1 MDDGAFWIA
10 ALTAGT
16 AVLASWVTSRGTARA
31 ARIQAD
37 TTADAQR
44 VERLRAARRTAYAEF
59 MEQAQRLN
67 DVHWKVSDVIRGTGD
82 GGTEGG
88 SAENGF
94 GPERIDELRRL
105 RELQRDEY
113 AALRNLTWVVSLEG
127 PEDVAALANTVRRA
141 TSPFHKAIEAMIEGD
156 TGAVAR
162 FDGCY
167 APFWD
172 ALRAFIKAS
181 RETLHSM

>member
-1 MDDGAFWIA
+1 MADSAFWIA

-37 TTADAQR
+37 TTASAQR
-44 VERLRAARRTAYAEF
+44 VERLRQARRTAYAEF

-67 DVHWKVSDVIRGTGD
+67 DVHWKVSDVVRG
-82 GGTEGG
+82 
-88 SAENGF
+88 AEDGF
-94 GPERIDELRRL
+94 GPEQVEELRRL
-105 RELQRDEY
+105 RERQRDEY

-127 PEDVAALANTVRRA
+127 PEEVAALANTVRRA

-162 FDGCY
+162 FDACY
-167 APFWD
+167 SPFWD
-172 ALRAFIKAS
+172 ALRAFIKSS
-181 RETLHSM
+181 RDTLHAM

>member
-1 MDDGAFWIA
+1 MGDGAFWIA

-44 VERLRAARRTAYAEF
+44 VERLRAARRAAYAEF

-67 DVHWKVSDVIRGTGD
+67 DVHWKVSDVVRGAED
-82 GGTEGG
+82 GL
-88 SAENGF
+88 
-94 GPERIDELRRL
+94 GPERTEELRRL
-105 RELQRDEY
+105 RERQRDEY

-156 TGAVAR
+156 AGAVAR

-167 APFWD
+167 SPFWD

-181 RETLHSM
+181 RDTLHSM

>member
-1 MDDGAFWIA
+1 MGDGTFWIA

-67 DVHWKVSDVIRGTGD
+67 DVHWKVSDVVRGTED
-82 GGTEGG
+82 GL
-88 SAENGF
+88 
-94 GPERIDELRRL
+94 GPERIEELRRL
-105 RELQRDEY
+105 RERQRDEY
-113 AALRNLTWVVSLEG
+113 ATLRNLTWVVSLEG

-156 TGAVAR
+156 TAAVAR

-167 APFWD
+167 APFWE

-181 RETLHSM
+181 RDTLHSM

>member
-1 MDDGAFWIA
+1 MADNAFWIA
-10 ALTAGT
+10 SLTAGT

-67 DVHWKVSDVIRGTGD
+67 DVHWKVSDVVRGAE
-82 GGTEGG
+82 EGG
-88 SAENGF
+88 LD
-94 GPERIDELRRL
+94 PERIEELRRL
-105 RELQRDEY
+105 RERQRDEY

-127 PEDVAALANTVRRA
+127 PEDVAELANTVRRA
-141 TSPFHKAIEAMIEGD
+141 TSPFHKAIEAMIAGD

-172 ALRAFIKAS
+172 ALRVFIKAS
-181 RETLHSM
+181 RDTLHAM

>member
-1 MDDGAFWIA
+1 MGDGAFWIA

-31 ARIQAD
+31 ARIQAG

-67 DVHWKVSDVIRGTGD
+67 DVHWKVSDVVRG
-82 GGTEGG
+82 
-88 SAENGF
+88 AEDGF
-94 GPERIDELRRL
+94 GPERIEELRRL
-105 RELQRDEY
+105 RERQRDEY

-156 TGAVAR
+156 TGAIAR

-167 APFWD
+167 SPFWE
-172 ALRAFIKAS
+172 ALRAFITAS
-181 RETLHSM
+181 RDTLHTM